1 MSLVTLM
8 GVAKLSEL
16 TKPAPVVKKRLS
28 ATIGLPGVKED
39 WRVPKDK
46 TGN

>member
-1 MSLVTLM
+1 M
-8 GVAKLSEL
+8 GVATLSEML
-16 TKPAPVVKKRLS
+16 KPSPVVKKRLS

-46 TGN
+46 IGN